1 MKLINEDF
9 AIILLAKIINHG
21 LMIKKNKKKKH
32 FFLCYHRNDNFALQ
46 FVAVAID
53 KPKKKNHRLVS
64 ALISAGRFFIFSE
77 ITLKM
82 KTNLELVTDIWL
94 M

>member
-1 MKLINEDF
+1 
-9 AIILLAKIINHG
+9 
-21 LMIKKNKKKKH
+21 MIKKNKKKKH